1 MLRRRALSIS
11 LLPLAPLLARAAEP
25 PVVAQPGQLPLILTV
40 PHDGAAA
47 LAGVPLRTQGTT
59 VRDLGTRPL
68 ADALAVRIE
77 TRTGRRPYFVATTI
91 SRQYID
97 MNRSEAEALESEA
110 AVPVYREYHARIA
123 GFVAELR
130 DRYPGGA
137 LLLDIHGQ
145 GAEPALV
152 FRGTRNGQTAAPEL
166 ATGPGGLF
174 GRLAAK
180 GLGVHPALDAASQ
193 REDPSFNGGFT
204 VATYGRMQPNGIDA
218 IQLEFGRQLREN
230 ARLPD
235 ELAEVVVALLRDLKM
250 LRD

>member
-1 MLRRRALSIS
+1 MHRRLILSTS
-11 LLPLAPLLARAAEP
+11 LLAAWPFSLRAAEP
-25 PVVAQPGQLPLILTV
+25 PVLALAGQLPLLVTV

-47 LAGVPLRTQGTT
+47 LAGVPPRTQGTT

-68 ADALAVRIE
+68 ADALAARIE
-77 TRTGRRPYFVATTI
+77 ARTGRRPYFVATTV
-91 SRQYID
+91 SRQSID

-130 DRYPGGA
+130 ERYPGGA

-145 GAEPALV
+145 GAEPAVV
-152 FRGTRNGQTAAPEL
+152 FRGTRNGQTASAEL
-166 ATGPGGLF
+166 ATGSGGLF

-180 GLGVHPALDAASQ
+180 GWGVHPALDAMSQ
-193 REDPSFNGGFT
+193 REDPRFNGGFT
-204 VATYGRMQPNGIDA
+204 VATYGRMRADGVDA
-218 IQLEFGRQLREN
+218 IQLEFGRQLRES

-235 ELAEVVVALLRDLKM
+235 ELAEVVVALLRERKM
-250 LRD
+250 LVD

>member
-1 MLRRRALSIS
+1 MRAAASATAS
-11 LLPLAPLLARAAEP
+11 AAEP
-25 PVVAQPGQLPLILTV
+25 AVVAQPGQLPLVLTV
-40 PHDGAAA
+40 PHDGTEAP
-47 LAGVPLRTQGTT
+47 AGVPPRTQGTT

-68 ADALAVRIE
+68 ADALVARVE
-77 TRTGRRPYFVATTI
+77 ARTGRRPYFVATTI
-91 SRQYID
+91 SRRYID
-97 MNRSEAEALESEA
+97 MNRSESEALESAA

-145 GAEPALV
+145 GAEPGIV
-152 FRGTRNGQTAAPEL
+152 FCGTRNGQTASAEL

-180 GLGVHPALDAASQ
+180 GWGVHPALDAASQ
-193 REDPSFNGGFT
+193 REDPRFNGGFT
-204 VATYGRMQPNGIDA
+204 VATHGRMQPTGIDA
-218 IQLEFGRQLREN
+218 IQLEFGRQLRES

-235 ELAEVVVALLRDLKM
+235 ELAEVVVALLRERKM
-250 LRD
+250 LGD